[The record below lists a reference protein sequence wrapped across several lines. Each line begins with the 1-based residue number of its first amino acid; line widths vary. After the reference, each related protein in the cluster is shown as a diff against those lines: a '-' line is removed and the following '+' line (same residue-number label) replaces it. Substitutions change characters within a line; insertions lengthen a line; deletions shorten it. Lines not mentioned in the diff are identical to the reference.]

1 MSFFMNSETFYDP
14 ARLADAPLV
23 QDFAPE
29 MPSTIDYNAFFGYD
43 TFVQGEVAQDQFCI
57 DKFQTLCEPGT
68 SGQPPSGDFY
78 PPANHYSAA
87 FCASMTQVNP
97 TCVQP
102 SVFSDQLDAWL
113 ASQVDEQR
121 SPGPSANAGSR
132 PRPAGVD
139 TILVM
144 RRPMHT
150 LGQFMPVSKRMSS
163 WLTHVRFPYR
173 TARPPK
179 RRVDDSDYE
188 DGAGPSSDCSEYAP
202 RRPAKRPT
210 TTKKAVH
217 RRLPESLQPIRI
229 QPATLPRCPLPGCGL
244 VLEAKDSAWRGHFKR
259 AHHELCLTDG
269 CTGLSVSCKAKCPLP
284 IPDCKSCGSDDK
296 HKHKHSHAAQR
307 GAGGAMTIESVGRHL
322 LNVHFKV
329 AYRCPLCG
337 LQTEWRESACVRH
350 IQRCAEKHPN
360 QRKGSMSS

>member
-29 MPSTIDYNAFFGYD
+29 MPPTIDYNAFFGYD

-121 SPGPSANAGSR
+121 SPGPSANAGFPTSSGGSR
-132 PRPAGVD
+132 YYPGDAPSNA
-139 TILVM
+139 
-144 RRPMHT
+144 HA
-150 LGQFMPVSKRMSS
+150 
-163 WLTHVRFPYR
+163 R

-188 DGAGPSSDCSEYAP
+188 DGAEPSSDCSEYAP
-202 RRPAKRPT
+202 HRPAKRLT

-229 QPATLPRCPLPGCGL
+229 QPATLPRCPMSGCGL

-259 AHHELCLTDG
+259 YHHDKLCLTDD
-269 CTGLSVSCKAKCPLP
+269 CRGLSASCKAYCPLP
-284 IPDCKSCGSDDK
+284 ISDCKSCSSDDK
-296 HKHKHSHAAQR
+296 HKHKQSHAAQR

-350 IQRCAEKHPN
+350 IWRCAEKHPN
-360 QRKGSMSS
+360 QRKGSMSY